1 MKSSAPMIVKPSVKA
16 FFDEATSTFSYV
28 VHEAGGEAAAIIDPV
43 HDFDAPSGRTGTGAA
58 DELIAY
64 VLGNG
69 LTVEWILETHAHADH
84 LSSAPYIKEKLGG
97 TTAIGAHIVDV
108 QAIFRNVFNLEAGF
122 ATDGSQFDQLFSDG
136 DTFIIGALEARVMHT
151 PGHTPACLTYVI
163 GDCAFVGDTL
173 FPPDYGTAR
182 CDFPGGDAGSLYD
195 SIQRIYDLPDETR
208 LFMCHDYPPEGRGPQ
223 FETTVGAERTRNI
236 HVADGTSRED
246 FIAMREARDA
256 TLAVP
261 KLLLPSIQ
269 VNIRAG
275 ALPPAE
281 DNGVAYLKLPVDRI

>member
-1 MKSSAPMIVKPSVKA
+1 MTSSAPMIVKPSVKA

-28 VHEAGGEAAAIIDPV
+28 VHEAGGSAAAIIDPV
-43 HDFDAPSGRTGTGAA
+43 RDFDAPSGRTGTGAA

-84 LSSAPYIKEKLGG
+84 LSAAPYIKEKLGG

-173 FPPDYGTAR
+173 FLPDYGTAR
-182 CDFPGGDAGSLYD
+182 CDFPGGDAGTLYD
-195 SIQRIYDLPDETR
+195 SIQRIYELPDETR

-223 FETTVGAERTRNI
+223 FETTVRAERTRNI